1 METTMLKQEVR
12 KVMVVSPPADERP
25 LFAPEFVRVMTDSAY
40 ETLRAYLEK
49 AKARPE
55 AISLLDDLVLL
66 LSWRS
71 MQERG
76 KVTWRLVAETVNQ
89 ILFNKTDILYGFASM
104 QDVCFV
110 WSS

>member
-76 KVTWRLVAETVNQ
+76 KVTWIENQ
-89 ILFNKTDILYGFASM
+89 GATESLGSLSYDIFALGGGSLLK
-104 QDVCFV
+104 Q
-110 WSS
+110 

>member
-1 METTMLKQEVR
+1 MLKQDEK

-71 MQERG
+71 MHERG
-76 KVTWRLVAETVNQ
+76 KVTWIENQ
-89 ILFNKTDILYGFASM
+89 GATESLGSLSYDIFALGGGSLLK
-104 QDVCFV
+104 Q
-110 WSS
+110 

>member
-1 METTMLKQEVR
+1 MLKQEVR

-71 MQERG
+71 MHERG
-76 KVTWRLVAETVNQ
+76 KVTWIENQ
-89 ILFNKTDILYGFASM
+89 GATESLGSLSYDIFALGGGSLLK
-104 QDVCFV
+104 Q
-110 WSS
+110 

>member
-1 METTMLKQEVR
+1 MLKQEVR
-12 KVMVVSPPADERP
+12 KVMVVSPPADECP
-25 LFAPEFVRVMTDSAY
+25 LFAPEFIRVMTDSAY

-71 MQERG
+71 MHERG
-76 KVTWRLVAETVNQ
+76 KVTWIENQ
-89 ILFNKTDILYGFASM
+89 GATESLGSLSYDIFALGGGSLLK
-104 QDVCFV
+104 Q
-110 WSS
+110 